1 MKLPE
6 SYDIKTLRELVH
18 KRGYDKILCF
28 SGENRWRIKT
38 MSKLLQSITEN
49 VVFVTEFL
57 GIVAAVILVTY
68 LIEKGIQKA
77 HHEEGRI
84 LDTRKVV
91 MIGMF
96 AAIAGV
102 LMLFEFGLPFIPFF
116 YKLDFSEIPVLIC
129 GFAFGP
135 VAGVLTEF
143 VKILVKLV
151 LKGTSTAFVGEL
163 ANFAVGCTFIIPA
176 TVIYQIKK
184 KKSFALAG
192 CMTGTIIMSVFGT
205 IFNAVYLLPV
215 FAVLFHMPMDEL
227 IAIGTSVNASITD
240 ITTFV
245 CFAVAPLNLIK
256 GASVSAVTILVYKH
270 LSPILKTAHIQKK
283 TNSSTIVEN

>member
-1 MKLPE
+1 
-6 SYDIKTLRELVH
+6 
-18 KRGYDKILCF
+18 
-28 SGENRWRIKT
+28 
-38 MSKLLQSITEN
+38 MSKLVQSITEN
-49 VVFVTEFL
+49 AVFVAEFL
-57 GIVAAVILVTY
+57 GIVVAVILVAY
-68 LIEKGIQKA
+68 LIEKAIQKA
-77 HHEEGRI
+77 HHEEGKL

-102 LMLFEFGLPFIPFF
+102 LMLFEVGLPFIPFF
-116 YKLDFSEIPVLIC
+116 YKLDFSEIPVLVC

-151 LKGTSTAFVGEL
+151 IKGTSTAFVGEL
-163 ANFAVGCTFIIPA
+163 ANFVVGCTFVLPA

-184 KKSFALAG
+184 RKTFALIG
-192 CMTGTIIMSVFGT
+192 CITGTLAMSVCGT
-205 IFNAVYLLPV
+205 VFNAVYLLPV
-215 FAVLFHMPMDEL
+215 FAVLFHMPLEEL

-256 GASVSAVTILVYKH
+256 GTSVSVVTVLVYKH
-270 LSPILKTAHIQKK
+270 LSPILKTAHIQKRNER
-283 TNSSTIVEN
+283 TSATEN